1 MAVILDQEVRVIKQG
16 QPFYNTSLPRAL
28 AEARQ
33 YAQNG
38 GHVASLPELLKGR
51 VISPADSELWTNWFT
66 ALSEENVGKTAVGSS
81 VLVTV
86 HGGGVLSTPE
96 RITRAYEE
104 KLTPQYAAK
113 FTDAE
118 FRDVVEGKLADGR
131 QIPVYSFTDFKK
143 GVKDLPL
150 QYAVVMDYETAR
162 KTESGH
168 QKIDKLY
175 DNPLVIV
182 RAGGVEA
189 AKAFLD
195 KAKSVYDSKK
205 LGNWHPFNSVDV
217 EQPQGRLLFLGND
230 DSYGLI
236 GGNSL
241 NYYFGRFV
249 GVAPEAPVHGN
260 AREAPRVEEGL
271 IKAPTLDEM
280 LALAKPF
287 VADAAWAGFKQT
299 IETKYR

>member
-1 MAVILDQEVRVIKQG
+1 MAVILDQEVRVTKQG

-28 AEARQ
+28 AEARE
-33 YAQNG
+33 YVQNG
-38 GHVASLPELLKGR
+38 GHIASMPELLRGR
-51 VISPADSELWTNWFT
+51 VISPATDELWTNWFT

-96 RITRAYEE
+96 RISRAYEE
-104 KLTPQYAAK
+104 GLTPQYAAK
-113 FTDAE
+113 FTDVE
-118 FRDVVEGKLADGR
+118 FRDIVEGKLADGR

-143 GVKDLPL
+143 GVKDLPV

-168 QKIDKLY
+168 QEIDKLY

-205 LGNWHPFNSVDV
+205 LGNWHPFNNVDV
-217 EQPQGRLLFLGND
+217 EQPQGRLLFLGGD
-230 DSYGLI
+230 DSSGLYGDNGL
-236 GGNSL
+236 GN
-241 NYYFGRFV
+241 NGRFV
-249 GVAPEAPVHGN
+249 GVAPEAPVLVS
-260 AREAPRVEEGL
+260 AREAPRAEEGL
-271 IKAPTLDEM
+271 IKARTLDEM

-287 VADAAWAGFKQT
+287 VADVAWAGFRQT
-299 IETKYR
+299 IEAKYN